1 MNKKVF
7 VLGAGFT
14 KAFVPGAPLM
24 RDNYSAEVATIVK
37 KLGAYDRVRTILEA
51 AQQRET
57 DGLINIERL
66 FTRLEVGM
74 PYDTEESG
82 HHELGVLL
90 TELMKGFVSRIDL
103 AKEKVDRDSLGR
115 FADYCLRTRATCI
128 TFNYDDVLDRA
139 VWEAAL
145 RHSPDNPYKH
155 WGPDGGYGFF
165 CKPST
170 ACIQSEGNRHLDVT
184 RLLILKLH
192 GSLNWRIRKG
202 FSPPYSVDAIVHH
215 EEWFQPQFGGKLS
228 YENESTIKK
237 LILNHIRHESFI
249 VPPVLTK
256 LSLVQQ
262 PILRLVWLHAYEALA
277 DADEVVFIGYSMPI
291 TDIAAS
297 FLFAEPLT
305 AKSPKVTV
313 VTLCKNE
320 VQQQE
325 LKHRYISVLPKGIDA
340 RFIFEGALSWL
351 SDAN

>member
-14 KAFVPGAPLM
+14 KAFVPSAPLM
-24 RDNYSAEVATIVK
+24 RDDYSAEVAIILE
-37 KLGAYDRVRTILEA
+37 KLGKYDRVRTILEA
-51 AQQRET
+51 AQQREP

-90 TELMKGFVSRIDL
+90 TELMKCFVRRIDL
-103 AKEKVDRDSLGR
+103 AKEEVDEESLER

-139 VWEAAL
+139 VWKAAL
-145 RHSPDNPYKH
+145 RQSPNNPYKH

-184 RLLILKLH
+184 SLLILKLH

-202 FSPPYSVDAIVHH
+202 FTPPYSVDAILHH
-215 EEWFQPQFGGKLS
+215 EEWFQPQFGGKLIHEDVS
-228 YENESTIKK
+228 RVKK

-256 LSLVQQ
+256 LSLVEQ
-262 PILRLVWLHAYEALA
+262 PILRLVWFHAYEALA

-305 AKSPKVTV
+305 TKRPKVTV
-313 VTLCKNE
+313 VSLCNNE
-320 VQQQE
+320 AQQQE
-325 LKHRYISVLPKGIDA
+325 LKRRYVSVLPKGIDSS
-340 RFIFEGALSWL
+340 FMFEGALSWL
-351 SDAN
+351 RTAN